1 MIVIAILGLLLP
13 GYALALA
20 LNSRIPWAVAFPLSA
35 LLIAETVILCAMLA
49 VPIRFGYVLGVL
61 IVVSLLCSAVWFR
74 GSRQTTVASAKPP
87 RDSGVKLLLVVVTVT
102 ICIILVG
109 LAVRTTLYPLSGYDT
124 LFRWEA
130 LARLMLEQQSLSYYP
145 PVTAE
150 NFSKYTYPD
159 GVPPLTSAIYW
170 WLYAA
175 WGEPC
180 PALSSVP
187 ILLQLV
193 SCLALV
199 FHASNTL
206 FGRAGGLMSLGALA
220 TSTLFLRGVGI
231 GQESGY
237 TALSFAGQLAFAFA
251 TVREPRA
258 SSVVLAGLFAVL
270 GALSREYGPLLAT
283 CGLVVLISHRET
295 RRYLPLYCLVVA
307 VGGGAWY
314 VRNWYITGNPVYALD
329 VGLGFAVNPIHI
341 GILKNVHEIYG
352 VRNYSFADWVT
363 VSKQL
368 LLGAPLVLLPGMLGL
383 ALAGKRGI
391 LLAICALLS
400 LALWFSA
407 ISYTSGGIGAS
418 LRVLTTFW
426 VALAIAVGVFG
437 QLWQP
442 AVSPWKRYLRGAIVL
457 LIALCGGY
465 AAALAWAFPAGPSQI
480 RQAIWLK
487 REGPMAEDQAV
498 LAQGLEKL
506 KLPATGVLTDNCY
519 LAVAL
524 QRYTRFRPVMIWSP
538 EVSFVFDAQLDPG
551 EIRRRLV
558 NQGIELVAVWS
569 TSPNIKFMLQFPFYR
584 DDLKNWEKLLSFN
597 QSEVIYYLPRQ
608 KSADPAVVP
617 LP

>member
-1 MIVIAILGLLLP
+1 M
-13 GYALALA
+13 
-20 LNSRIPWAVAFPLSA
+20 
-35 LLIAETVILCAMLA
+35 
-49 VPIRFGYVLGVL
+49 
-61 IVVSLLCSAVWFR
+61 
-74 GSRQTTVASAKPP
+74 
-87 RDSGVKLLLVVVTVT
+87 
-102 ICIILVG
+102 
-109 LAVRTTLYPLSGYDT
+109 
-124 LFRWEA
+124 
-130 LARLMLEQQSLSYYP
+130 
-145 PVTAE
+145 
-150 NFSKYTYPD
+150 
-159 GVPPLTSAIYW
+159 
-170 WLYAA
+170 
-175 WGEPC
+175 
-180 PALSSVP
+180 
-187 ILLQLV
+187 
-193 SCLALV
+193 
-199 FHASNTL
+199 
-206 FGRAGGLMSLGALA
+206 
-220 TSTLFLRGVGI
+220 
-231 GQESGY
+231 
-237 TALSFAGQLAFAFA
+237 
-251 TVREPRA
+251 
-258 SSVVLAGLFAVL
+258 
-270 GALSREYGPLLAT
+270 
-283 CGLVVLISHRET
+283 
-295 RRYLPLYCLVVA
+295 
-307 VGGGAWY
+307 
-314 VRNWYITGNPVYALD
+314 
-329 VGLGFAVNPIHI
+329 
-341 GILKNVHEIYG
+341 
-352 VRNYSFADWVT
+352 
-363 VSKQL
+363 
-368 LLGAPLVLLPGMLGL
+368 
-383 ALAGKRGI
+383 
-391 LLAICALLS
+391 LS